1 MRREKQAKETL
12 RGAAIKDL
20 KAIIINMFKEL
31 KEVMHKEV
39 DKVVVTI

>member
-1 MRREKQAKETL
+1 MRKEKQAKETK
-12 RGAAIKDL
+12 RAAIQDL
-20 KAIIINMFKEL
+20 KAIIITMFKEL